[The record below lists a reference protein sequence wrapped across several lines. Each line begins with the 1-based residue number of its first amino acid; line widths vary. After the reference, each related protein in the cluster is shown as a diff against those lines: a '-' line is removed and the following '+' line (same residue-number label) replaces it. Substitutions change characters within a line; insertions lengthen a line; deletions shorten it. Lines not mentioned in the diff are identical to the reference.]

1 MLGRADRSSTTDH
14 LPCRSAIPVLP
25 GIHGGVMWAM
35 IGGSVTQP
43 ERIADAGFAFCPRF
57 VGDPR
62 GAGG

>member
-1 MLGRADRSSTTDH
+1 
-14 LPCRSAIPVLP
+14 
-25 GIHGGVMWAM
+25 MWAM